1 MFAEY
6 EKLSKKDM
14 EGAIKSEFSGDIKK
28 SLLTVGACLTS
39 LSSTGMLNV
48 ALVYYFLFAVRCIKD
63 KPAYFAKKL
72 HDAMDGL
79 GTNDEVLAR
88 VIVTRVECDMVQIKE
103 AFHRNY
109 NESLA
114 KWIEDDTSGDYKNL
128 LLALVG
134 DRPAP
139 EVTAEEK
146 LLEEEAKDV
155 EEIEEEVVVEEGTL
169 KPVSPFDAKKDC
181 EALKKALKR
190 FGKIEQL
197 TAKVRLSLDIVQ
209 DDVFFCCSL
218 QVPMTTSSLEY

>member
-1 MFAEY
+1 M
-6 EKLSKKDM
+6 L
-14 EGAIKSEFSGDIKK
+14 KSWVI
-28 SLLTVGACLTS
+28 L
-39 LSSTGMLNV
+39 
-48 ALVYYFLFAVRCIKD
+48 VRCIKD

-155 EEIEEEVVVEEGTL
+155 EEIEEEVVVEEGTM

-190 FGKIEQL
+190 FGKI
-197 TAKVRLSLDIVQ
+197 
-209 DDVFFCCSL
+209 
-218 QVPMTTSSLEY
+218 

>member
-1 MFAEY
+1 
-6 EKLSKKDM
+6 
-14 EGAIKSEFSGDIKK
+14 
-28 SLLTVGACLTS
+28 
-39 LSSTGMLNV
+39 MLNV
-48 ALVYYFLFAVRCIKD
+48 ALVYYCLFLVRCIKD

-88 VIVTRVECDMVQIKE
+88 VIVTRAECDMVQIKE
-103 AFHRNY
+103 AFHKNY

-114 KWIEDDTSGDYKNL
+114 KWIEDDTSGDYKDL

-155 EEIEEEVVVEEGTL
+155 EEIEEEVVVEEPTL
-169 KPVSPFDAKKDC
+169 KPVDPFEPKKDC

-190 FGKIEQL
+190 FGSDIKL
-197 TAKVRLSLDIVQ
+197 T
-209 DDVFFCCSL
+209 
-218 QVPMTTSSLEY
+218 